1 MDINQL
7 HQTRYQLLET
17 AYTLQQQAAQ
27 LQQQL
32 SDNAALQ
39 RNLAGQLQE
48 VTAQI
53 NQAMQAPAPIEPGPD
68 KLETLQELREYA
80 EAHGKQPEVIESI
93 ELGDR
98 TRLEGNT
105 LHCDKCGSYQESAKP
120 LAVMDVVR
128 FINNHACKEASTA
141 TVTGEIIPDADGNVS
156 IEI

>member
-1 MDINQL
+1 MDPNQL

-39 RNLAGQLQE
+39 RNLAGQLQD

-53 NQAMQAPAPIEPGPD
+53 NQAMQAPAPVEPAPE
-68 KLETLQELREYA
+68 KLE
-80 EAHGKQPEVIESI
+80 
-93 ELGDR
+93 
-98 TRLEGNT
+98 
-105 LHCDKCGSYQESAKP
+105 
-120 LAVMDVVR
+120 
-128 FINNHACKEASTA
+128 TA
-141 TVTGEIIPDADGNVS
+141 TVTGEIAPDADGNVR